1 MNILVMGGSGL
12 FGRKTVMYL
21 LNDPEIKTVV
31 SLDLTPPKEWFM
43 KLIGKDV
50 KKFHFLQ
57 GNVAEIEDIL
67 NAMKKYK
74 IDRVINWAFIM
85 IAANAP
91 VDPRLATKVNVL
103 GMSNAFEAAK
113 IMGAKRVVYASSET
127 VYGPQAM
134 YGMREVT
141 EDDQTNPT
149 HSYAVCKKYAEI
161 LADNYT
167 QQYGMSFTGV
177 RPTIGY
183 GLGSRSPAQYWA
195 DMVTNCAVGKPFS
208 MEGDGKGLAS
218 LVSADDLAEF
228 TRRLIKARSSPY
240 PVYNVGG
247 PPKSPRDLAVVIK
260 KYIPDANI
268 TFGKKPMMDTDG
280 KLGLPWLVSGARAK
294 KDFKFSCMSM
304 EKAVLIH
311 INDARLE
318 AGIKPLRGKRKQKD
332 DKTLDGIRSVKGG
345 R

>member
-1 MNILVMGGSGL
+1 MNILVTGGSGL

-21 LNDPEIKTVV
+21 LKDPDVKTVV
-31 SLDLTPPKEWFM
+31 SMDLTPPKEWFRE
-43 KLIGKDV
+43 LIKKEA
-50 KKFHFLQ
+50 KKFHFVQ

-74 IDRVINWAFIM
+74 VDRVINWAFIM
-85 IAANAP
+85 VGANVP
-91 VDPRLATKVNVL
+91 VDPRLVTKVNVL
-103 GMSNAFEAAK
+103 GMSNSFEAAK

-141 EDDQTNPT
+141 EDDQTNPL

-161 LADNYT
+161 MAADYT
-167 QQYGMSFTGV
+167 QQFGMSITGV

-183 GLGSRSPAQYWA
+183 GHGGRSPAQYWSDIPSYA
-195 DMVTNCAVGKPFS
+195 AVGKPFS
-208 MEGDGKGLAS
+208 MEGDGKGLSS

-228 TRRLIKARSSPY
+228 TRILIKAPSSPH

-247 PPKSPRDLAVVIK
+247 PPKSPRDLAAVVK
-260 KYIPDANI
+260 KYIPNAKI
-268 TFGKKPMMDTDG
+268 TFGKRPMMDKEG
-280 KLGLPWLVSGARAK
+280 KFGLPWLVSEKRAK
-294 KDFKFSCMSM
+294 KDFKFSCMPI

-318 AGIKPLRGKRKQKD
+318 AGMKAIRG
-332 DKTLDGIRSVKGG
+332 
-345 R
+345 

>member
-1 MNILVMGGSGL
+1 
-12 FGRKTVMYL
+12 
-21 LNDPEIKTVV
+21 
-31 SLDLTPPKEWFM
+31 M
-43 KLIGKDV
+43 KSIEKNA
-50 KKFHFLQ
+50 KKFHFVS

-67 NAMKKYK
+67 NAMKQYA

-85 IAANAP
+85 VAQDVAVN
-91 VDPRLATKVNVL
+91 PRLVTKVNVL
-103 GMSNAFEAAK
+103 GMNNAFEAAK

-141 EDDQTNPT
+141 EDDQTNPL

-161 LADNYT
+161 MAADYT
-167 QQYGMSFTGV
+167 QQFGMSITGL

-183 GLGSRSPAQYWA
+183 GHGGRSPAQYWS
-195 DMVTNCAVGKPFS
+195 DLPSYCAVGKPYA
-208 MEGDGKGLAS
+208 MEGDGKGLSS

-228 TRRLIKARSSPY
+228 TKRLIKAPSSPQ

-247 PPKSPRDLAVVIK
+247 LPKSPRDLAEVVK
-260 KYIPDANI
+260 KYIPDAKI
-268 TFGKKPMMDTDG
+268 TFGTRPMMDPEG
-280 KLGLPWLVSGARAK
+280 KFGLPWLVSEKRAK
-294 KDFKFSCMSM
+294 GDFGFSCMPM

-318 AGIKPLRGKRKQKD
+318 AGLKPIKG
-332 DKTLDGIRSVKGG
+332 
-345 R
+345 